1 MEMEASMVW
10 GLKVGAASAGT
21 EETAMRA
28 RRRGRGMWE
37 DAMGRMRVKRRQG
50 SPRFRRS
57 CQNLL

>member
-28 RRRGRGMWE
+28 RRRGRGMGGGCHGAHAGE
-37 DAMGRMRVKRRQG
+37 KETGQPAF
-50 SPRFRRS
+50 P
-57 CQNLL
+57 

>member
-1 MEMEASMVW
+1 MEREASMDW
-10 GLKVGAASAGT
+10 GLKVGLAWAGI
-21 EETAMRA
+21 EERAMRV

>member
-1 MEMEASMVW
+1 MDW
-10 GLKVGAASAGT
+10 GLKVGLAWAGI
-21 EETAMRA
+21 EERAMRV

-57 CQNLL
+57 CQILL

>member
-10 GLKVGAASAGT
+10 GLKVGAAWVGI
-21 EETAMRA
+21 EERAMRA
-28 RRRGRGMWE
+28 RRRGRGMGE

-57 CQNLL
+57 CQILL